1 MKFPFYAYISYQCFI
16 VISHVLSYYRFV
28 SLPLIIPPFLWLK
41 VKSVPLYSIS
51 RDSGSRSVNW
61 FPFEGSQGSSL
72 HHTMWTTEKWQASTG
87 GLLHITLPSSL
98 QLVLAWRLCRSLG
111 CEGRIRPD
119 DIEIWAV
126 KGWTWVDDIE
136 IWALEGLNLNKLYRN
151 LGCKGVNLS
160 IWYQNLG
167 CEGMNLSRWYRN
179 SGCSG

>member
-1 MKFPFYAYISYQCFI
+1 MQIISKFRLLTADISADDTKI
-16 VISHVLSYYRFV
+16 MAVEGKKRMSRF
-28 SLPLIIPPFLWLK
+28 LK
-41 VKSVPLYSIS
+41 LYL
-51 RDSGSRSVNW
+51 SGSRSVNW
-61 FPFEGSQGSSL
+61 ISLDGSQGPSP